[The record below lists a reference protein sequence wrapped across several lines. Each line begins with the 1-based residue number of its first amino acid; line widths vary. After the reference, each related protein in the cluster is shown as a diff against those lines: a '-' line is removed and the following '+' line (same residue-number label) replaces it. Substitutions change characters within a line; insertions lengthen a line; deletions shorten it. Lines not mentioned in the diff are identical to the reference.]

1 MKSIDSPVSATA
13 ADGVAIRFSDR
24 GKGAPIVFVHGWS
37 CDRSYWAAQAR
48 HFSRSHRVVCI
59 DLGGHGESGSGR
71 AHWTMGAFGAD
82 VACVLDALD
91 LRGAV
96 LVGHSM
102 GGPVVLEAAFRAP
115 DRVAALV
122 AVDYFNAV
130 GCPVSDAAREKQLS
144 DLRADFRAA
153 TESWV
158 RGFFPAGADPALV
171 ERIAR
176 DMANAPSDVGISALD
191 HLRRY
196 DEASALARTRLPMRL
211 LNADFWATDLEAA
224 RRHKSTMQL
233 SVMAGVGH
241 FPFLED
247 PHEFNRLL
255 ARTVRELCGT
265 ATGSRR
271 KT

>member
-1 MKSIDSPVSATA
+1 
-13 ADGVAIRFSDR
+13 
-24 GKGAPIVFVHGWS
+24 
-37 CDRSYWAAQAR
+37 
-48 HFSRSHRVVCI
+48 
-59 DLGGHGESGSGR
+59 
-71 AHWTMGAFGAD
+71 
-82 VACVLDALD
+82 
-91 LRGAV
+91 
-96 LVGHSM
+96 
-102 GGPVVLEAAFRAP
+102 
-115 DRVAALV
+115 
-122 AVDYFNAV
+122 
-130 GCPVSDAAREKQLS
+130 
-144 DLRADFRAA
+144 
-153 TESWV
+153 V